1 MEKFPCHFEKK
12 KKKLKKPPTEPG
24 DRQLHFI
31 YLKAH
36 RGPLGVGVCQ
46 RLRALPRRSSTDGPA
61 GDVRGYVKV
70 TVSPC
75 HSWVCPH
82 ADHCLFIHLIFFF
95 FSVQLVL
102 QLPQHQIKANSPKKP
117 WAINSDVADA
127 ALRDGGVSEELTELV
142 SLLGDMSWVHL
153 TCGVKPRSRFLT
165 SALCRTCKR
174 LNHRY
179 NFIITLLISQLYSIG
194 FSHARFRCM

>member
-1 MEKFPCHFEKK
+1 MSAFKSVAAAVKHQWLCWGR
-12 KKKLKKPPTEPG
+12 PG
-24 DRQLHFI
+24 L
-31 YLKAH
+31 
-36 RGPLGVGVCQ
+36 CQ
-46 RLRALPRRSSTDGPA
+46 
-61 GDVRGYVKV
+61 GDCV
-70 TVSPC
+70 TVSLLGVSSC
-75 HSWVCPH
+75 GS
-82 ADHCLFIHLIFFF
+82 LLIYTFDFFF

-153 TCGVKPRSRFLT
+153 TCGVKPRSRSLT

-194 FSHARFRCM
+194 FLHARFRCM